1 MIQRYTL
8 SHFMDSKSG
17 QGLEI
22 LVAGVGLPQSW
33 FLKAASHWLKAGSLV
48 GEAHFKVKMHH
59 L

>member
-1 MIQRYTL
+1 MIQQYTL
-8 SHFMDSKSG
+8 SHFKDSKSG

-33 FLKAASHWLKAGSLV
+33 FLKAASHWLQAGSL
-48 GEAHFKVKMHH
+48 GHFKVKMHH